1 MRSLVRYAHGLA
13 RHKSAETEELSNYFY
28 RVNGRF

>member
-1 MRSLVRYAHGLA
+1 MITDEKIIKALYRSTLV
-13 RHKSAETEELSNYFY
+13 EELSNYFY